1 MHVEILSKMA
11 PAGVLEL
18 IIMNG
23 RTYKA
28 APDNTTWTG
37 IVDDVFDIPDKPGQ
51 FRSFALQ
58 SRLVG
63 PLPQSVI
70 LEIKLR
76 YDNSL
81 LAEFGNDRSR
91 VMVWLNKV
99 VEFAKARM
107 ALIDISVDLRVVGT
121 VEHFDESISA
131 SDYWIEKIP
140 RTENWGVKGPICYF
154 CYGSG
159 NTVLV
164 YSLFSYNQVGEVAM
178 PGVAGLATLMDIRST
193 STKWG
198 ELHLQP
204 EGPWLMSL
212 DITLG

>member
-1 MHVEILSKMA
+1 MEILSKMA

-28 APDNTTWTG
+28 APDNTTWRG

-121 VEHFDESISA
+121 VEHFSKSIRA
-131 SDYWIEKIP
+131 THFWISEIP
-140 RTENWGVKGPICYF
+140 KTENKGQKGPISYF
-154 CYGSG
+154 SAG
-159 NTVLV
+159 NTIFV
-164 YSLFSYNQVGEVAM
+164 YIQL
-178 PGVAGLATLMDIRST
+178 
-193 STKWG
+193 
-198 ELHLQP
+198 
-204 EGPWLMSL
+204 
-212 DITLG
+212 